1 MKIQEL
7 LGPKINELNAD
18 ISEQDFA
25 KFKRKA
31 AVSLILRH
39 EENPEIL
46 FIHRTERIGDPWS
59 GHIAFPGGGY
69 EMGDENLRH
78 TSMRETF
85 EEVGIDLTQGKY
97 LGRLARLQ
105 LKKVGSPID
114 FGLECHVFFLE
125 RQQDFELSTGE
136 VREAFWLPQKDLFH
150 PSSIIHKSFQFEK
163 QSHELPSL
171 ELKGKTIWGLTY
183 VLLSHYQKL
192 WGDSLSELPE
202 YSLYK

>member
-1 MKIQEL
+1 MKIPEL
-7 LGPKINELNAD
+7 LSPKISELSQD

-39 EENPEIL
+39 EDNPEIL
-46 FIHRTERIGDPWS
+46 FIHRTERVGDPWS
-59 GHIAFPGGGY
+59 GHIAFPGGGH
-69 EMGDENLRH
+69 EAGDEDLKQ

-85 EEVGIDLTQGKY
+85 EEVGIDLNQGEY

-105 LKKVGSPID
+105 LKKVGSPLD
-114 FGLECHVFFLE
+114 FGLECHVFYLE

-136 VREAFWLPQKDLFH
+136 VSEAFWLPQKELFH
-150 PSSIIHKSFQFEK
+150 PDAIIHKSFQFDSL
-163 QSHELPSL
+163 SHELPSL
-171 ELKGKTIWGLTY
+171 EIKGKTIWGLTY

-192 WGDSLSELPE
+192 WGSSLGELPE
-202 YSLYK
+202 YPLYK